1 VTIIFLESDSEDDD
15 EESPNNHVE
24 DSPEIEVQK
33 EAAQKESGDVNE
45 ETPNNHVEDSQS
57 IEVQEEEAPKESKDV
72 DKDTP
77 RKDSPAIEVQEKEA
91 QKESKDVDE
100 ETPNNDVD
108 ESPEI
113 EVILCDW
120 AKVIGCKCHWP
131 KIPLVKCQEEGC
143 DVVIHHLCQGIFE
156 NDFNFENH
164 IPNKCVMHHPNSPFT
179 AKKPD
184 YHASSDDNSDD
195 VDVGTPAPQRKGY
208 VKSAKE
214 RAYEEHLAK
223 QRAKQQDKVSKAS
236 GDSSSDDNDSETPP
250 ARHVRSSKE
259 KVLAEKMARRSDK
272 EKKDANKPAL
282 KV

>member
-1 VTIIFLESDSEDDD
+1 M
-15 EESPNNHVE
+15 
-24 DSPEIEVQK
+24 
-33 EAAQKESGDVNE
+33 
-45 ETPNNHVEDSQS
+45 
-57 IEVQEEEAPKESKDV
+57 
-72 DKDTP
+72 
-77 RKDSPAIEVQEKEA
+77 
-91 QKESKDVDE
+91 
-100 ETPNNDVD
+100 D

-120 AKVIGCKCHWP
+120 AKVIGFKCHWP

-143 DVVIHHLCQGIFE
+143 DVFLHHLCQGIFE
-156 NDFNFENH
+156 NDFKFENH
-164 IPNKCVMHHPNSPFT
+164 IPNKCIMHHPNSPFT

-184 YHASSDDNSDD
+184 HHASSDDNSND

-223 QRAKQQDKVSKAS
+223 QPAKQQDKVSEAS

-250 ARHVRSSKE
+250 ACHVRSSKE

-272 EKKDANKPAL
+272 EKKDANKPAS
-282 KV
+282 KVRGKQLPTASYRAQKNTEKVASQVLYYPSFTTFPRHMV